1 MYQVDN
7 DGNVAYTRNQ
17 LQVVLANEKKPSK
30 KLRKRQIVEKILK
43 RIVKGKTVSFEIL
56 WDTGEVTTEPRTS
69 LIKDIPGLIEEFED
83 IEENEP
89 EIISQFK
96 IRNKI
101 YYKVKYGDGETVDEP
116 KIQFIKRFP
125 TIIEEYEQSLT
136 EES

>member
-1 MYQVDN
+1 
-7 DGNVAYTRNQ
+7 
-17 LQVVLANEKKPSK
+17 
-30 KLRKRQIVEKILK
+30 LK
-43 RIVKGKTVSFEIL
+43 RFSSVLSKERLSHLKYFGTQVKSQQN
-56 WDTGEVTTEPRTS
+56 RTS

-101 YYKVKYGDGETVDEP
+101 YYKVKYGNGETVDEP